1 MLKFD
6 VRVDVDISRLQAK
19 RNDATKAAQ
28 MQLDQDVLKDSNYY
42 IPKAI
47 GTLEGSGIRASEI
60 GKGKVIWDTPY
71 SRRLY
76 YNPQYN
82 FSKDKNPNARGLWF
96 ESAKAQKKGSWVDE
110 AKKNYKRF
118 FSGRG

>member
-1 MLKFD
+1 MLKFN
-6 VRVDVDISRLQAK
+6 VKVDVDTNKLQSK
-19 RNDATKAAQ
+19 RQNATKAAQ

-47 GTLEGSGIRASEI
+47 GTLEGSGVRASQV

-71 SRRLY
+71 ARRLY

-96 ESAKAQKKGSWVDE
+96 EAAKAKKKGNWLDE
-110 AKKNYKRF
+110 ARKNYKKYF
-118 FSGRG
+118 RGK